1 MIGGHNNRCGG
12 NRHNHLIIFQ
22 NPALH
27 KTEKFEM
34 DYLLV
39 KHHLPKL
46 NQDRISKLSKHIMS
60 AF

>member
-1 MIGGHNNRCGG
+1 MR
-12 NRHNHLIIFQ
+12 RKSTESLFIFQ
-22 NPALH
+22 NPALY

-46 NQDRISKLSKHIMS
+46 NQDRISKLSEHIMS